1 MGYQFGKTAALGL
14 LVVGLSQCGKTEKVE
29 GIKGP
34 QGDKGQQGD
43 RGETGPQGPQG
54 QQGLPWPTPTITP
67 TNGQGGNGSGNGST
81 QLPPIIIINPGQDC
95 NKLNC
100 PAGTIMVCA
109 CIDGKYQTISLEQR
123 DLYKV
128 RIRNY
133 GRCEDFGRQLNPN
146 DCIFWPRR
154 DTPRPTVTVT
164 VQPMPIPVPTVTIT
178 AYPIPYPTVTVYPQP
193 RPNEC

>member
-1 MGYQFGKTAALGL
+1 MA
-14 LVVGLSQCGKTEKVE
+14 CGKTEKVE

-43 RGETGPQGPQG
+43 KGERGDKGDRGEQGIPA
-54 QQGLPWPTPTITP
+54 PIP
-67 TNGQGGNGSGNGST
+67 TNQPNGNGGGNGNGNGGN

-109 CIDGKYQTISLEQR
+109 CIEGRYQTISLEQR

-133 GRCEDFGRQLNPN
+133 GRCEDYGRNLDAN
-146 DCIFWPRR
+146 DCIFWPRQE
-154 DTPRPTVTVT
+154 PRPTITVVPVPIPAPTVTVT
-164 VQPMPIPVPTVTIT
+164 AI
-178 AYPIPYPTVTVYPQP
+178 PIPYPTVTVFPHP